1 MIDLEMQVE
10 NLHNWEERSL
20 SYLCRSFDKLHK
32 GENYTQA
39 GTAIHIG
46 FLDFTPF
53 PDAPEFYATYKL
65 LNTKNHRIYS
75 DKFVLSVV
83 SLRETEL
90 ATEEDKAW
98 KIDYWAR
105 LFKATTWEEIKMIAK
120 KDPDLLEATETLYAL
135 NGDETIRAQ
144 CQARDDYYWM
154 QKMQQLEHERV
165 LAELKELSST
175 NDALH
180 SENNTL
186 HSENRTLHLE
196 LDTVNSELK
205 AANSEN
211 SILHTK
217 MNDLIQYITEL
228 GIPLPKDE

>member
-1 MIDLEMQVE
+1 
-10 NLHNWEERSL
+10 
-20 SYLCRSFDKLHK
+20 
-32 GENYTQA
+32 
-39 GTAIHIG
+39 
-46 FLDFTPF
+46 
-53 PDAPEFYATYKL
+53 
-65 LNTKNHRIYS
+65 
-75 DKFVLSVV
+75 VV

-105 LFKATTWEEIKMIAK
+105 LFKATTWEEMKMIAK

-165 LAELKELSST
+165 LAELKKVSST
-175 NDALH
+175 NDVLH

-186 HSENRTLHLE
+186 HLELDAVNSENRTLHSA
-196 LDTVNSELK
+196 LD
-205 AANSEN
+205 AANS
-211 SILHTK
+211 K

-228 GIPLPKDE
+228 GIPLPKDK

>member
-1 MIDLEMQVE
+1 
-10 NLHNWEERSL
+10 
-20 SYLCRSFDKLHK
+20 
-32 GENYTQA
+32 
-39 GTAIHIG
+39 
-46 FLDFTPF
+46 
-53 PDAPEFYATYKL
+53 
-65 LNTKNHRIYS
+65 
-75 DKFVLSVV
+75 VV

-105 LFKATTWEEIKMIAK
+105 LFKATTWEEMKMIAK

-180 SENNTL
+180 SQLNAANSENTTL
-186 HSENRTLHLE
+186 HSELDAVNSENRTLH
-196 LDTVNSELK
+196 SQ
-205 AANSEN
+205 
-211 SILHTK
+211 
-217 MNDLIQYITEL
+217 MNNLIQYITKL